1 MYGKIKNIEKKI
13 QILYKYIFKLKAKYV
28 MDNVCNTANEKSN
41 VYDKKGNLH
50 FLPVLCNV
58 L

>member
-1 MYGKIKNIEKKI
+1 
-13 QILYKYIFKLKAKYV
+13 